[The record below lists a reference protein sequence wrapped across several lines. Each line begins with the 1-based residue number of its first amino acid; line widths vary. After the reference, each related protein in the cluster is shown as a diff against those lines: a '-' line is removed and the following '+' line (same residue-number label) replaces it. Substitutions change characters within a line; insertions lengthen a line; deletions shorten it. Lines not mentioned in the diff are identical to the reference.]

1 VELQV
6 ASEIIG
12 CKAKLA
18 VLNARGFK
26 LTSNK
31 RREAKPE
38 LA

>member
-1 VELQV
+1 M
-6 ASEIIG
+6 ASEMIG

-26 LTSNK
+26 LMPNK
-31 RREAKPE
+31 WREGKPE

>member
-1 VELQV
+1 V
-6 ASEIIG
+6 ASEMMG

-26 LTSNK
+26 LMPNE
-31 RREAKPE
+31 RREAEPE

>member
-1 VELQV
+1 MELQV

-18 VLNARGFK
+18 VLKARGFK
-26 LTSNK
+26 LMPNK

-38 LA
+38 LV

>member
-1 VELQV
+1 V
-6 ASEIIG
+6 ASEMIG
-12 CKAKLA
+12 CRAKLA

-31 RREAKPE
+31 WREAKPE